1 MTHFQ
6 LTLAGFLTILSV
18 QVLPAKEAAM
28 WIGSGTPQYGE
39 KSGVYRSTLDL
50 EKGTLTKPKLALEIG
65 APEFLA
71 IHPDGSKMYAAC
83 ELEGGKPGV
92 AAIEISS
99 DRQSLR
105 LLNTQPI
112 NDGGA
117 CHICLDREGKCIFTA
132 QYGSGTVAVFPL
144 DADGRIKRRSQL
156 IKHSGTGPDKSRQEA
171 AHPHYVGT
179 DPGNRFLFVPD
190 LGTDKIMIYEMDL
203 ANGQLKTHGHA
214 KCAPGSGPRHF
225 VFHPNSKFAYVVN
238 EMALTVTAFKF
249 DAKAGTLTEI
259 QTIDTLP
266 KDLREVPSSTAEIYF
281 HPSGKFLYASN
292 RDHDSITALRVD
304 DNSGKL
310 SFVEREP
317 VRGSHPRNFHLDPT
331 GRWLVAA
338 GLFSNTVAV
347 FDIDQKTGG
356 MVFRNVIVNSPAPMC
371 VDVQAVP

>member
-1 MTHFQ
+1 MHRNSLPRVILL
-6 LTLAGFLTILSV
+6 LTLCGTS
-18 QVLPAKEAAM
+18 LPAKEAAV

-39 KSGVYRSTLDL
+39 KSGIYRSTLDV

-71 IHPDGSKMYAAC
+71 IHPDGTKMYAAC

-117 CHICLDREGKCIFTA
+117 CHICVDREAKCIFTA

-144 DADGRIKRRSQL
+144 DSDGRIKPRSQL
-156 IKHSGTGPDKSRQEA
+156 VKHAGSGPDKSRQEA
-171 AHPHYVGT
+171 PHPHYVGT

-203 ANGQLKTHGHA
+203 TNGRLKPHGHA

-225 VFHPNSKFAYVVN
+225 AFHPNGKFAYVVN

-249 DAKAGTLTEI
+249 DAKVGTLAEV
-259 QTIDTLP
+259 QTIETVP
-266 KDLREVPSSTAEIYF
+266 KADREVPSSTAEIYF
-281 HPSGKFLYASN
+281 RPDGQFLYASN
-292 RDHDSITALRVD
+292 RDHDSITAFRAD
-304 DNSGKL
+304 GNTGKL
-310 SFVEREP
+310 TFVEREP

-331 GRWLVAA
+331 GHWLVAA

-347 FDIDQKTGG
+347 FDIDQESGG
-356 MVFRNVIVNSPAPMC
+356 MVFRNTIVNSPAPMC
-371 VDVQAVP
+371 VEVQAVP